1 MKITIQLWFSPAF
14 VIDHKVHCWNPT
26 SPLIGAYTTQ
36 MYKDDTKRRIAET
49 GGPSQMLSRLEDVIL
64 EALRGQQNAQELE
77 DEVGTRSL
85 KFWCME
91 CAMFDTCFKRLQQ
104 KTGEVGKKPW
114 GNWGFML
121 GSKK

>member
-1 MKITIQLWFSPAF
+1 MTL
-14 VIDHKVHCWNPT
+14 
-26 SPLIGAYTTQ
+26 
-36 MYKDDTKRRIAET
+36 KDGSLKLVE
-49 GGPSQMLSRLEDVIL
+49 PSQTLSRLEDVIL

-91 CAMFDTCFKRLQQ
+91 CAWMLADTCFKRLQQ
-104 KTGEVGKKPW
+104 KTGEVGKNP
-114 GNWGFML
+114 GEIGGFML

>member
-1 MKITIQLWFSPAF
+1 
-14 VIDHKVHCWNPT
+14 
-26 SPLIGAYTTQ
+26 

-49 GGPSQMLSRLEDVIL
+49 GGPSQTLSRLEDVIL